1 MVGWK
6 VRKALQEEE
15 ALWRENPVYNVDASV
30 RDGRHSG
37 RTRKAENI
45 ESKPR
50 KKPMKI
56 TELPA

>member
-1 MVGWK
+1 M
-6 VRKALQEEE
+6 RKALQEEE
-15 ALWRENPVYNVDASV
+15 AIWRENPVYNMGASV

-37 RTRKAENI
+37 RTRKAENR